1 MVKLKFISNSLAK
14 KHSCGMFHPESAHR
28 IEVMEEWILSQ
39 SDKNISYELL
49 NESASKEE
57 ILVTHSPSHYEL
69 IEKTQNQ
76 TGHFYFDADTAANNY
91 TFEAARQA
99 AAVGIKAIWD
109 STRDAS
115 IFALVRPPGHHA
127 TRTSPG
133 GFCIF
138 NNITIAS
145 ELALQQKKYH
155 RIAIIDFDH
164 HFGNGTAYTLEENP
178 EILYI
183 STHASP
189 QIAYPGTGFADEV
202 GRGEGRGYNI
212 PLPLWYRA
220 SEADLKIAF
229 EQVIIPIVFQF
240 KPEFLAISAGFD
252 AYERDPIG
260 VLGVTCEGF
269 SMIGTFIHRI
279 SSELNIPFANFL
291 EGGYNIQMLPDLL
304 SSYISPLIHPDQ
316 EFPESSRPL
325 EPNNQ
330 TLTTLSQSK
339 KILRDYWEL

>member
-1 MVKLKFISNSLAK
+1 
-14 KHSCGMFHPESAHR
+14 MFHPESAQR

-39 SDKNISYELL
+39 IDDNIGYDTLDQP
-49 NESASKEE
+49 ASMEE
-57 ILVTHSPSHYEL
+57 ILVTHSPSHYQL
-69 IEKTQNQ
+69 IEKSQDQ
-76 TGHFYFDADTAANNY
+76 TGHFYFDGDTAANNY
-91 TFEAARQA
+91 TFEAALQA
-99 AAVGIKAIWD
+99 VAVGKKAMWE
-109 STRDAS
+109 SNEKKS

-127 TRTSPG
+127 TRSSPG

-138 NNITIAS
+138 NNIAVAS
-145 ELALQQKKYH
+145 ELALQQKKYQ

-164 HFGNGTAYTLEENP
+164 HFGNGTAYTLEKNP
-178 EILYI
+178 NILYV

-189 QIAYPGTGFADEV
+189 KIAYPGCGFLDEV
-202 GRGEGRGYNI
+202 GEGEGRGYNI
-212 PLPLWYRA
+212 PIPLWYKA
-220 SEADLKIAF
+220 SEADLQAAF
-229 EQVIIPIVFQF
+229 EQLIIPIVFQF
-240 KPEFLAISAGFD
+240 KPDFLAVSVGFD

-325 EPNNQ
+325 EPDNQ
-330 TLTTLSQSK
+330 TLTTLNQSK
-339 KILRDYWEL
+339 EILSNYWEL